1 MAYTL
6 SSPTEGGLYCAFN
19 SSHKAQVVELPHW
32 PGTQWQLLMDS
43 GRVSSATSFFLF
55 SLKHWGGTSVSC
67 DQAAADSLMAG
78 MMTGGS

>member
-43 GRVSSATSFFLF
+43 GRVSKNPHSAF
-55 SLKHWGGTSVSC
+55 HNIIRRHIGG
-67 DQAAADSLMAG
+67 M
-78 MMTGGS
+78 

>member
-43 GRVSSATSFFLF
+43 GRVST
-55 SLKHWGGTSVSC
+55 KPHSVFPKC
-67 DQAAADSLMAG
+67 LEACGVM
-78 MMTGGS
+78 

>member
-43 GRVSSATSFFLF
+43 GRVSSATSFFSLF
-55 SLKHWGGTSVSC
+55 S
-67 DQAAADSLMAG
+67 QALGRHFGVM
-78 MMTGGS
+78 

>member
-43 GRVSSATSFFLF
+43 GRVSSAEFRIR
-55 SLKHWGGTSVSC
+55 K
-67 DQAAADSLMAG
+67 
-78 MMTGGS
+78 